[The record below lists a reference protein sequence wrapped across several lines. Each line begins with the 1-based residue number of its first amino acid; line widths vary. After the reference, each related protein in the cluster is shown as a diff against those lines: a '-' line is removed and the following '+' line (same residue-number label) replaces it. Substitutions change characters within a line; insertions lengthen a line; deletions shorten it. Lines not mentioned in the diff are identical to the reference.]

1 MLKKVTLI
9 TLFLVICAAD
19 ARAQWVAQTSGTTVR
34 LRGVSAVSARVAW
47 ASGAN
52 GTYARTSD
60 GGRTWQTGQVPGA
73 AELDFRDVDAFDAET
88 AYLLAI
94 GEGERSRIYK
104 TNDGGRNWTLQ
115 FQNRRAAA
123 FYDCMA
129 FWDGARGL
137 AVSDPVDGRFLV
149 VRTEDGGRTWNEVD
163 PAGMP
168 PALEGEG
175 GFAASG
181 TCVAVGGKSDAWFG
195 TGGPAGGRVFR
206 SIDGGRTWQA
216 APAPLASGKAA
227 GVFSLAFHGSVGTA
241 VGGDYTKEQES
252 EESAAVTSDGGRTW
266 RALDAEARPGGYRS
280 CVAYVPGTRGRT
292 LVAVGPSGS
301 DYSTDGGRTW
311 VTLGAEGF
319 HSLSVA
325 PRGDAAWAVG
335 ENGRVARLDSPSR
348 LSARPRKSPAQSFR
362 MPAQPPEGSAWSSD
376 AAARSSDAAA
386 RPSVT
391 PAQPSE

>member
-1 MLKKVTLI
+1 MFKMTLI
-9 TLFLVICAAD
+9 TLLFVLCAVD
-19 ARAQWVAQTSGTTVR
+19 ARAQWIGQTSGTTVR
-34 LRGVSAVSARVAW
+34 LRGVSAVSRRVAW

-52 GTYARTSD
+52 GTYARTLD

-115 FQNRRAAA
+115 FQNRRAGA

-137 AVSDPVDGRFLV
+137 AVSDPVEGRFLV
-149 VRTEDGGRTWNEVD
+149 VRTEDGGRTWREE
-163 PAGMP
+163 AGGMP

-181 TCVAVGGKSDAWFG
+181 TCVAVNGRSDAWFG
-195 TGGPAGGRVFR
+195 TGGPAGARVFR
-206 SIDGGRTWQA
+206 STDGGRTWSA
-216 APAPLASGKAA
+216 AAAPLASGKAA
-227 GVFSLAFHGSVGTA
+227 GVFSLAFRDGAVGVA

-252 EESAAVTSDGGRTW
+252 EGSAAVTLDGGRTW
-266 RALDAEARPGGYRS
+266 RALGAEARPGGYRS
-280 CVAYVPGTRGRT
+280 CVAYVPGTRGRK

-311 VTLGAEGF
+311 
-319 HSLSVA
+319 
-325 PRGDAAWAVG
+325 
-335 ENGRVARLDSPSR
+335 
-348 LSARPRKSPAQSFR
+348 
-362 MPAQPPEGSAWSSD
+362 
-376 AAARSSDAAA
+376 
-386 RPSVT
+386 
-391 PAQPSE
+391 